1 METRNDYFIPW
12 SQLNAILL
20 SFRFLDFYAFQNVP
34 FRVIFQLVSS
44 TRVSSQN
51 YPSTFLFF
59 SAEISTFC
67 RKSFSK
73 GRLKSRE
80 SHNYCYKL
88 WLSFWKPTT
97 KHGAIAKDI
106 FWCYETQWESIP
118 NELIYFM
125 ILTRHRYFIE
135 LQSCPKKLNS
145 SLFEI
150 DKYIQLFE
158 RN

>member
-1 METRNDYFIPW
+1 METRNNYLIPW

-80 SHNYCYKL
+80 SHNYAMAFFLKAHHKTWRHRKWYLLVL
-88 WLSFWKPTT
+88 WS
-97 KHGAIAKDI
+97 A
-106 FWCYETQWESIP
+106 WELIP

-125 ILTRHRYFIE
+125 ILTRHTYFIE
-135 LQSCPKKLNS
+135 PQSWPKKLNS